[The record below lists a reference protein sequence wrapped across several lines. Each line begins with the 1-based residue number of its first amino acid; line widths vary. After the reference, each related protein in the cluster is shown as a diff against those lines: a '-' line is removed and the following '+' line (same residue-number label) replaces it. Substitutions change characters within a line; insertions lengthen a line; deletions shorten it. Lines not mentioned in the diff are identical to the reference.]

1 MKHILSINP
10 IAFINED
17 LKKEDRFLHSIFE
30 KVCDVGAKSIVLME
44 EFYDVQPHIN
54 LYKANEL
61 KKIIH
66 QYGLQADACWYY
78 TDPLRA
84 AYVSSKQEVIDQLKE
99 YVCNT
104 AYMGAK
110 YLLLPPGEPSPDNT
124 GWRESQDELQALY
137 EKVLPVCEEN
147 NVILCMEAGRN
158 LSPLSSPRGAY
169 DIVRRV
175 GSPFLQI
182 APNGESWRIPTS
194 DLPSGH
200 CEAPDAP
207 PQEPETIELF
217 KEILPYSPFICGK
230 FFDYDSETDTDPTQ
244 PVEEMCEALRESDR
258 QHIITV
264 IYEGF
269 IPEAYPDRDPVEKV
283 HQLYNMLKKRLDTVN
298 S

>member
-1 MKHILSINP
+1 MKHILSVNP

-17 LKKEDRFLHSIFE
+17 LKQGDRFIHSIFE
-30 KVCDVGAKSIVLME
+30 KINEIGAKSIVLME
-44 EFYDVQPHIN
+44 EFYDVQPHMN

-61 KKIIH
+61 KILIKS
-66 QYGLQADACWYY
+66 YGLRADACWYY

-84 AYVSSKQEVIDQLKE
+84 AYVSSRQAVIEQLKE

-110 YLLLPPGEPSPDNT
+110 YLLLPPGEPSPDKP
-124 GWRESQDELQALY
+124 GWRESQDDLQDLY
-137 EKVLPVCEEN
+137 EEVLPVCEKN
-147 NVILCMEAGRN
+147 NVVICMEAGRN
-158 LSPLSSPRGAY
+158 LSPLSSPRGSY
-169 DIVRRV
+169 EIVKRV

-182 APNGESWRIPTS
+182 APNGESWRIPTP
-194 DLPSGH
+194 DLPNGH
-200 CEAPDAP
+200 CEAPETG

-230 FFDYDSETDTDPTQ
+230 FFDYDPETDTDPTQ
-244 PVEEMCEALRESDR
+244 PVDAMCEALRQSDR

-283 HQLYNMLKKRLDTVN
+283 RQLYGMLKRRLETID

>member
-1 MKHILSINP
+1 MKHILSVNP
-10 IAFINED
+10 IAFINDD
-17 LKKEDRFLHSIFE
+17 LKEGDRFLHSVFE
-30 KVCDVGAKSIVLME
+30 KVCGVGAKSIVLME
-44 EFYDVQPHIN
+44 EFYEVQPHIN

-61 KKIIH
+61 KKVMG
-66 QYGLQADACWYY
+66 QYDLRADACWYY

-84 AYVSSKQEVIDQLKE
+84 AYVSSKECVIEQLKE

-110 YLLLPPGEPSPDNT
+110 YLLLPPGEPSPDRT

-147 NVILCMEAGRN
+147 QVVLCMEAGRN
-158 LSPLSSPRGAY
+158 LSPLSSPKGSLE
-169 DIVRRV
+169 IVKRV
-175 GSPFLQI
+175 GSPFLQV
-182 APNGESWRIPTS
+182 APNGESWRIPTP

-200 CEAPDAP
+200 CEAPDTG

-217 KEILPYSPFICGK
+217 RELLPYSPFICGK
-230 FFDYDSETDTDPTQ
+230 FFDYDPITDTDPTQ
-244 PVEEMCEALRESDR
+244 PVEAWCEALRESSR

-269 IPEAYPDRDPVEKV
+269 IPEAYPERDPEEKV
-283 HQLYNMLKKRLDTVN
+283 RQLYQMLKRRLDTVD